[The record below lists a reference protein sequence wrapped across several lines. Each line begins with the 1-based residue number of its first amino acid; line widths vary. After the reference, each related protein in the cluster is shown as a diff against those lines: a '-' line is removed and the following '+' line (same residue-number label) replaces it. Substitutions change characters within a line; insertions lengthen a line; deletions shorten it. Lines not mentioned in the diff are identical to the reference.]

1 MIRGPEG
8 WDIMGETIRLDRVFA
23 FRNQISFL
31 IPHDWVEADAS
42 DDFYLYHAPQT
53 ESGWLRVSLTT
64 LALTGE
70 TPSERLQRLQ
80 DKWLEDEGVRV
91 FHEEET
97 RNLLKKWEKDTV
109 EDGEPIHLF
118 YWSVANKVEP
128 DSVLVALFS
137 YTVLSD
143 RMNELGT
150 IDTVNLVEELVS
162 MTLFSR
168 PHVIQ

>member
-1 MIRGPEG
+1 MA
-8 WDIMGETIRLDRVFA
+8 ETIRLDRVFA

-31 IPHDWVEADAS
+31 IPHDWVEGDAS
-42 DDFYLYHAPQT
+42 EDFYLYHAPDT

-64 LALTGE
+64 LALTKE

-80 DKWLEDEGVRV
+80 DKWLEDEGVGV
-91 FHEEET
+91 FHEEEKG
-97 RNLLKKWEKDTV
+97 NLLKKWEKDSV
-109 EDGEPIHLF
+109 ENGEPIHLY

-137 YTVLSD
+137 YAILSD
-143 RMNELGT
+143 RMNEPDT
-150 IDTVNLVEELVS
+150 IGTVNLVEELVS
-162 MTLFSR
+162 MTQFSE